1 MNRRGFTLL
10 EVLVATLIMGLAVV
24 GLLTGI
30 HTSLR
35 NASRLTDYDR
45 AALLARSK
53 LNELMI
59 EPRLPIEGRLEGS
72 FDPKLTGGEQS
83 GWTANLRV
91 AEAPPQ
97 AGPGA
102 TVLQAIDLDVWWQ
115 QGATRRQMDVHG
127 YRHNRLPPA
136 AAQ

>member
-1 MNRRGFTLL
+1 VNRQGFTLL

-35 NASRLTDYDR
+35 NAARLTDYDR

-53 LNELMI
+53 LNELMV
-59 EPRLPIEGRLEGS
+59 EPRLPIEGRLEGN

-83 GWTANLRV
+83 GWIANMRV

-97 AGPGA
+97 AGPGS
-102 TVLQAIDLDVWWQ
+102 TILQAVDLDVWWQ
-115 QGATRRQMDVHG
+115 QGANRRQMDVHA
-127 YRHNRLPPA
+127 YRPNRLPPA
-136 AAQ
+136 AQ